1 MANITITRL
10 TDDGREQFI
19 LDNQRAFR
27 YDAMVKFGE
36 RDSHYEM
43 ISIRTIENFVSAV
56 KRALLQP
63 KNDH

>member
-10 TDDGREQFI
+10 TDDSREQFI

-27 YDAMVKFGE
+27 YDAMEKFGE

-43 ISIRTIENFVSAV
+43 ISILEMSFRKISFPPPGME
-56 KRALLQP
+56 
-63 KNDH
+63 